1 MDVSLIKKEGH
12 RVSLEISE
20 TNHITLNTLRRLILE
35 EVPTLAIE
43 EVHFLKNSS
52 ALYDEMIALRLGL
65 VPLKTDLDSYVFPEQ
80 GKRENDPS
88 TFVNFKL
95 KVPGPATVYAEDLKS
110 QDPKIVAVYPKLVIT
125 KLLKNQQ
132 LELEAKAILGNGLQH
147 MKFSPGLAYYHHKY
161 KVAVK
166 QKDPGSFRNKYPP
179 QIFDGSGKIDAK
191 LINTV
196 PLIDAC
202 KYVNSEI
209 VDVKE
214 EKDTFEFHF
223 ESWGQLEIKEVF
235 SKAIK
240 IFQEKL
246 DTFEKELK
254 KIK

>member
-1 MDVSLIKKEGH
+1 MDVNLITKKDH
-12 RVSLEISE
+12 KVSIEISE
-20 TNHITLNTLRRLILE
+20 TDYITMNTMRRLILE

-52 ALYDEMIALRLGL
+52 ALYDEMLALRFGL
-65 VPLKTDLDSYVFPEQ
+65 VPLKTDLDSYVLPEQ

-95 KVPGPATVYAEDLKS
+95 KVAGPANVYAEDLKP
-110 QDPKIVAVYPKLVIT
+110 QDPEIVPVYHKLLIT

-132 LELEAKAILGNGLQH
+132 LELEAKAILGTGRQH
-147 MKFSPGLAYYHHKY
+147 MKFAPGLPYYHHKY
-161 KVAVK
+161 KVTVK
-166 QKDPGSFRNKYPP
+166 QKDPGSFKSKYPP
-179 QIFDGSGKIDAK
+179 QIFDEFGKIDPK

-196 PLIDAC
+196 ILIDAC
-202 KYVNSEI
+202 KYVNSDI
-209 VDVKE
+209 IDVKE

-235 SKAIK
+235 SEAIK
-240 IFQEKL
+240 IFEEKL
-246 DTFEKELK
+246 DGFEKELK